1 MEDSYILA
9 VIIGMA
15 ALNYIVRFPPIALI
29 SRIALPKPILR
40 WLSFVPAAVMGSLV
54 ALEVFRP
61 RGRFVDPLTSPYLW
75 AALITSITYR
85 FTRSFLGATIA
96 GIVAFVILGSLL
108 N

>member
-1 MEDSYILA
+1 MDNSYIWA

-15 ALNYIVRFPPIALI
+15 VLNYLVRFPPIALI
-29 SRIALPKPILR
+29 SRITLPKPVLR

-61 RGRFVDPLTSPYLW
+61 QGNFVAPLTSPYLW
-75 AALITSITYR
+75 AALLTGIVYR
-85 FTRSFLGATIA
+85 LTRSFLGATIA
-96 GIVAFVILGSLL
+96 GIVAFVILRHLL